1 MNLLCQVCD
10 RLIIENESEYNQY
23 LATMRKK
30 DDKSFN
36 GNFIINDV
44 NLDEGDES
52 LDNYVTTHNEKLY
65 YCLVRSEFVLEFD
78 INFTTNIQTNY
89 CYKMDDITKKNG
101 YLIYWIDLFKSR
113 GYKFYNINQMTN
125 KSISVSCNMTYKH

>member
-1 MNLLCQVCD
+1 MKLLCQVCD

-23 LATMRKK
+23 LATMGKK

-52 LDNYVTTHNEKLY
+52 LDNYVTTHNKKFY
-65 YCLVRSEFVLEFD
+65 YCLVRCEFVLEFD

-89 CYKMDDITKKNG
+89 CYKVDDITKKIG
-101 YLIYWIDLFKSR
+101 YLIYWIDLLKSR

-125 KSISVSCNMTYKH
+125 KSISVSCNMKYKR